1 MRRKDEGDVPL
12 EVRGLLC
19 LPALAAAAPS
29 LPLACAAPGGKVAVE
44 PGRALDLRCSGAG
57 PRTVLLE
64 AGANA
69 DSPTWYRV
77 QGLLPAAVRICACDR
92 AGYGYK

>member
-1 MRRKDEGDVPL
+1 M
-12 EVRGLLC
+12 LLC
-19 LPALAAAAPS
+19 LPSRPPRRPCRWPAP
-29 LPLACAAPGGKVAVE
+29 LPA
-44 PGRALDLRCSGAG
+44 GRSRSNRAALDLCCSGAG

-69 DSPTWYRV
+69 DSSTWYRV